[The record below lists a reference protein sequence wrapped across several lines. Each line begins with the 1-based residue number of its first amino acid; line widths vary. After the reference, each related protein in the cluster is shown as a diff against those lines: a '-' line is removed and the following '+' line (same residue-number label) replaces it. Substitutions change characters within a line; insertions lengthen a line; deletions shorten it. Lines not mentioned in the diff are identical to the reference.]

1 MVTKQAYSFKG
12 WKFGEWLK
20 GNAKTIKEVLK
31 VGIPYLIS
39 IYAVNDLALQAI
51 ITTAGKLVLDSIE
64 YYIKAR

>member
-1 MVTKQAYSFKG
+1 MVKKAYSFKG
-12 WKFGEWLK
+12 WKFGEWVK

-39 IYAVNDLALQAI
+39 IYAFNDLALQAI
-51 ITTAGKLVLDSIE
+51 ITTAGKLILDSLE